1 MSMMSYCMHKFAH
14 MYIQYMLVNDNYAF
28 TDLEN
33 HTYIIVCSQSGKGHS
48 HGGRS
53 SCALDLQ
60 IKLKDRDGLKLLH

>member
-1 MSMMSYCMHKFAH
+1 
-14 MYIQYMLVNDNYAF
+14 MLVNDNYAF

-48 HGGRS
+48 HGGPRS